1 MYLCEKRKMR
11 GEPMQQENKD
21 VFKTVFTIPNV
32 LSFARLCMIPL
43 IIWLYCVKDNYVWTG
58 YVIIVSGATDVIDGF
73 IARTFH
79 MVSDLGKILDPIA
92 DKFTQATVLFCLLL
106 RYPMVLLPLIAM
118 TLKETFVGTT
128 GFMVIQKNGKVMG
141 AVWHG
146 KVATLLL
153 YAMMMLH
160 LFWHDITPLVSNI
173 FIIACTVMI
182 CVSFFFYGAANIRA
196 LKQAEAEK
204 KAAEAE

>member
-1 MYLCEKRKMR
+1 
-11 GEPMQQENKD
+11 MQQENKD

-43 IIWLYCVKDNYVWTG
+43 IIWLYCVKHNYLWTG
-58 YVIIVSGATDVIDGF
+58 YVIIASAATDIIDGF

-79 MVSDLGKILDPIA
+79 MVSDLGKVLDPIA
-92 DKFTQATVLFCLLL
+92 DKFTQATVLFCLLT
-106 RYPMVLLPLIAM
+106 RFPMVLLPLIAM

-160 LFWHDITPLVSNI
+160 LFWYDITPLVSNS
-173 FIIACTVMI
+173 FIIACTIMI

-196 LKQAEAEK
+196 LKQAEAER
-204 KAAEAE
+204 KAAETE

>member
-1 MYLCEKRKMR
+1 
-11 GEPMQQENKD
+11 MQQENKD

-43 IIWLYCVKDNYVWTG
+43 IIWLYCIKHNYLWTG
-58 YVIIVSGATDVIDGF
+58 YVIIASAATDIIDGF

-79 MVSDLGKILDPIA
+79 MVSDLGKVLDPIA
-92 DKFTQATVLFCLLL
+92 DKFTQATVLFCLLT
-106 RYPMVLLPLIAM
+106 RFPMVLLPLIAM

-160 LFWHDITPLVSNI
+160 LFWYDITPLVSNV
-173 FIIACTVMI
+173 FIVVCTVMI
-182 CVSFFFYGAANIRA
+182 FISFFFYGAANIRA
-196 LKQAEAEK
+196 LKQAEAER

>member
-1 MYLCEKRKMR
+1 
-11 GEPMQQENKD
+11 MQQENKD

-43 IIWLYCVKDNYVWTG
+43 IIWLYCVRHNYLWTG
-58 YVIIVSGATDVIDGF
+58 YVIIASAATDIIDGF

-79 MVSDLGKILDPIA
+79 MVSDLGKVLDPIA
-92 DKFTQATVLFCLLL
+92 DKFTQATVLFCLLT
-106 RYPMVLLPLIAM
+106 RFPMVLLPLIAM

-128 GFMVIQKNGKVMG
+128 GFMVIQKKGTVMG

-160 LFWHDITPLVSNI
+160 LFWYDITPVVSNV
-173 FIIACTVMI
+173 FIIVCTIMI
-182 CVSFFFYGAANIRA
+182 CISFFFYGAANIRA
-196 LKQAEAEK
+196 LKQAEAEQ
-204 KAAEAE
+204 KATETE